1 MASKFMREKRI
12 KIAKSNNPH
21 VKQRFA
27 VDKPIKTSKP
37 RDPDKNGYS
46 PRVNGMMVR
55 RYKRTNGCMMS
66 AAAREALAVHLERR
80 EAFFAGL
87 AAVV

>member
-27 VDKPIKTSKP
+27 VDAPVKPYKPSDPSKA
-37 RDPDKNGYS
+37 YA
-46 PRVNGMMVR
+46 PRVDGMMVR

-66 AAAREALAVHLERR
+66 QAAREALAVHLERR